1 MASFKNEVNLENEG
15 LIIGFD
21 SNIIC
26 YALDPTYLE
35 HEKLG
40 NLFLELSPENLVAVN
55 PTTLHEAYHT
65 LVFGQKWVLED
76 VARSLKMLLVH
87 PHVEFFSQTKKN
99 CNIGL
104 SLSVQHKL
112 GGRDALIIANFL
124 VNKVPVMY
132 THDQQLLK
140 LQKMTWKSHSLKF
153 MDPLKKE
160 QKK

>member
-1 MASFKNEVNLENEG
+1 

-26 YALDPTYLE
+26 YALDPAYLE

-40 NLFLELSPENLVAVN
+40 NLFLELSPENMVALN

-65 LVFGQKWVLED
+65 LVFGQKWVPED
-76 VARSLKMLLVH
+76 AAKSLKMLLAH

-99 CNIGL
+99 SSLGL

-124 VNKVPVMY
+124 INKVPTMY

-140 LQKMTWKSHSLKF
+140 FQEMSWKNHIITFK
-153 MDPLKKE
+153 DPLE
-160 QKK
+160 IE